1 MAWIKQFLLLWSI
14 IHESLASKDT
24 CSKPNFNIENVD
36 MSDIME
42 TQFEVGRK
50 LRLKCQRG
58 YKRKAGKSN
67 LIKCQNGSEFAKWS
81 DPILQ
86 CIWMGGTPPATP
98 STSSTEIP
106 KDLTPTVHSTSAM
119 TSLATSVEPTSVE
132 PTSVEPTS
140 VEPTSVEPE
149 TSGTTAEHYTT
160 TTVTSETL
168 GSTLSSVATTLT
180 AAGAVKSTAL
190 TTATR
195 PPSVTRQTSTIP
207 PLVTNTS
214 GGGPLNTTRTAV
226 RSTSNVSTVATG
238 SSTPVPSGSKQST
251 AAETT
256 VMFSTTGMEAVTTRT
271 ALAET
276 SVHSSTTSETTSEIA
291 STAAVTD
298 ISRTVPAGKS
308 LGLVIG
314 ASTSS
319 CFVIL
324 LVILI
329 FIWPLVC
336 KNRTW
341 CTRPGVAEHEL
352 TPMALTEVQTVE
364 NLSECGLLQQE
375 AES

>member
-86 CIWMGGTPPATP
+86 CI
-98 STSSTEIP
+98 
-106 KDLTPTVHSTSAM
+106 
-119 TSLATSVEPTSVE
+119 
-132 PTSVEPTS
+132 
-140 VEPTSVEPE
+140 
-149 TSGTTAEHYTT
+149 Y
-160 TTVTSETL
+160 
-168 GSTLSSVATTLT
+168 
-180 AAGAVKSTAL
+180 
-190 TTATR
+190 
-195 PPSVTRQTSTIP
+195 
-207 PLVTNTS
+207 
-214 GGGPLNTTRTAV
+214 
-226 RSTSNVSTVATG
+226 
-238 SSTPVPSGSKQST
+238 
-251 AAETT
+251 
-256 VMFSTTGMEAVTTRT
+256 
-271 ALAET
+271 
-276 SVHSSTTSETTSEIA
+276 
-291 STAAVTD
+291 

>member
-214 GGGPLNTTRTAV
+214 G
-226 RSTSNVSTVATG
+226 
-238 SSTPVPSGSKQST
+238 
-251 AAETT
+251 
-256 VMFSTTGMEAVTTRT
+256 MEAVTTRT

>member
-67 LIKCQNGSEFAKWS
+67 LIKCQSGSEFAKWS

-106 KDLTPTVHSTSAM
+106 KDLTPTVHDTSAM
-119 TSLATSVEPTSVE
+119 TSLATSVE

-168 GSTLSSVATTLT
+168 GSTLSSVVTTLT
-180 AAGAVKSTAL
+180 AAAAVESTTL

-238 SSTPVPSGSKQST
+238 SSPPVPSGSKQST
-251 AAETT
+251 EAETT
-256 VMFSTTGMEAVTTRT
+256 IMFSTTGMEAVTTRT

-291 STAAVTD
+291 STTIAATD
-298 ISRTVPAGKS
+298 INRTVPAGKS

-324 LVILI
+324 LVILL

-352 TPMALTEVQTVE
+352 TPMALTEVQTME
-364 NLSECGLLQQE
+364 NLSESGLLQQE